1 MVPSP
6 RPLRIIELDVVKL
19 LVADGAV
26 VITCGG
32 GGVPI
37 MRDADGHLRGV
48 EAVIDKDHASALLAT
63 RLGAERL
70 VITTGVAQVQRGFRT
85 AHAVALEHTTPS
97 ELRPLLAAGEFPAG
111 SMGPKIE
118 AALDFLEHGGREVI
132 IARPE
137 DLAQA
142 IEGRAGTRITRDV
155 EPDIRDDSA
164 IRPKDYS

>member
-1 MVPSP
+1 
-6 RPLRIIELDVVKL
+6 
-19 LVADGAV
+19 
-26 VITCGG
+26 
-32 GGVPI
+32 VPI

-85 AHAVALEHTTPS
+85 AHAVALGHTSPS

-118 AALDFLEHGGREVI
+118 AALDFLDHGGREVI

-137 DLAQA
+137 DLALA
-142 IEGRAGTRITRDV
+142 IERRAGTRIPRDI
-155 EPDIRDDSA
+155 EPDPFAVSIIA
-164 IRPKDYS
+164 TKDPS